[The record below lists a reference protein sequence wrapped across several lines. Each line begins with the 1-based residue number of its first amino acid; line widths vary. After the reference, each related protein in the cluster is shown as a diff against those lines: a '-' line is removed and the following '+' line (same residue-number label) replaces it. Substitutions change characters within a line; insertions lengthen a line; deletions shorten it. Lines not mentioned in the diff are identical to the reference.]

1 MAMQRMADNKMEMEM
16 ELKLLVDKSKNKV
29 LFAEAGKEFV
39 DLLFSLLILPI
50 GCMVN
55 LLHPRHPTTGSIG
68 NLHRSVD
75 TLNKTYLQPDVDK
88 TSLLQPRIESAS
100 TLFTK
105 DPTKVDIQPTTWKF
119 YGCPRS
125 QFSSQCARSV
135 TNTKGCLCSCGCQM
149 TSEMHLIRP
158 TAAAKGGGEG
168 GHVKEV
174 VTYMITDDLEV
185 KPMSTISSI
194 AILNRLGVKDI
205 GLLEDMVVHVGTQEA
220 LHLLRASLQSKSV
233 LTDVFLRNDEGVQSS
248 YKKADQELDPASA
261 WIEVNR

>member
-1 MAMQRMADNKMEMEM
+1 MADNKMEMEM

-105 DPTKVDIQPTTWKF
+105 DPTSTT
-119 YGCPRS
+119 
-125 QFSSQCARSV
+125 
-135 TNTKGCLCSCGCQM
+135 L
-149 TSEMHLIRP
+149 
-158 TAAAKGGGEG
+158 
-168 GHVKEV
+168 
-174 VTYMITDDLEV
+174 
-185 KPMSTISSI
+185 
-194 AILNRLGVKDI
+194 
-205 GLLEDMVVHVGTQEA
+205 
-220 LHLLRASLQSKSV
+220 
-233 LTDVFLRNDEGVQSS
+233 
-248 YKKADQELDPASA
+248 
-261 WIEVNR
+261 